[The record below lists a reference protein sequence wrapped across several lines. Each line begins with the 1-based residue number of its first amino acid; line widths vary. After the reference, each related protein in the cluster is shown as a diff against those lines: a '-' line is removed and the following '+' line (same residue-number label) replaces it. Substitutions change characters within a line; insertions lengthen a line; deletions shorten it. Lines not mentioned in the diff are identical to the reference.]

1 MAFKA
6 GRYSS
11 ITQPLYCTLVQ
22 LPSVSTHKLTALN
35 LHRVQNVNI
44 LCSKWHNGFC
54 IMTLPNH
61 IKICPKDPKA
71 KTVFKLKTF
80 TLDHNTTCL
89 INQFA
94 LFKWIS
100 QINIK
105 HSLLVI
111 WFRFRKQVFYCN
123 DHYNLF
129 NRF

>member
-1 MAFKA
+1 MAFKS

-54 IMTLPNH
+54 IMTLPDH

-80 TLDHNTTCL
+80 TLDHNTACL

-94 LFKWIS
+94 LLK
-100 QINIK
+100 
-105 HSLLVI
+105 
-111 WFRFRKQVFYCN
+111 
-123 DHYNLF
+123 
-129 NRF
+129 